1 MAKSFED
8 LSYTSPTKYENLM
21 IVDGLNLA
29 FRFKHANKKEFSVEY
44 LKLIQSLARS
54 YEAKDVI
61 ILADGGSSYRKAIYE
76 NYKANR
82 TELRAKQSEEEAQE
96 FQEFLDEFG
105 RSIELLNQS
114 YKTFKFIGVEAD
126 DIAAYLVNKLEHVY
140 THIWLI
146 SSDKD
151 WDLLVEHNVSRF
163 SYRTRKETTLEN
175 WNEHYAY
182 DPQDH
187 ISIKVLMGDKGDNV
201 PGVEGIG
208 EKRAYTILRQYG
220 PTAFDVYDALPIQSH
235 YKYINN
241 LNEFK
246 EQLLTNYQ
254 LMDLRTYAADALGE
268 HAAEVDEKIE
278 DLYEN

>member
-8 LSYTSPTKYENLM
+8 LSYTNTSNFDNLM

-44 LKLIQSLARS
+44 LKLIQSLAKS

-61 ILADGGSSYRKAIYE
+61 ILADGGSSYRKSIYE

-82 TELRAKQSEEEAQE
+82 AELRANQTEEESQE

-105 RSIELLNQS
+105 RSLDLLNKS

-126 DIAAYLVNKLEHVY
+126 DIAAYLVNKLGHVY
-140 THIWLI
+140 PHIWLI

-151 WDLLVEHNVSRF
+151 WDLLIEHNVSRF
-163 SYRTRKETTLEN
+163 SYRTRKETTIEN
-175 WNEHYAY
+175 WNEHYLY
-182 DPQDH
+182 DLEDH

-201 PGVEGIG
+201 PGVNGIG
-208 EKRAYTILRQYG
+208 EKSIYYFKTIW
-220 PTAFDVYDALPIQSH
+220 
-235 YKYINN
+235 
-241 LNEFK
+241 
-246 EQLLTNYQ
+246 
-254 LMDLRTYAADALGE
+254 TYRL
-268 HAAEVDEKIE
+268 
-278 DLYEN
+278 